1 MAKSPLP
8 DPKSLLPKKGRVK
21 GKFKYGEGSL
31 YRRENGVYYY
41 KVFINGQELR
51 RSTGCTD
58 RKQAEKWVIESR
70 IPQLRAGKIEQ
81 LNETIRE
88 LRLSAK
94 TVSFDEA
101 YKTYM
106 ANKSAVTEEKY
117 DRQIKSLWDDFA
129 EWATQERRYT
139 SISSVTK
146 QDAEAYV
153 NHIKAGTRDVRAGVK
168 AKSKKDPLSGT
179 TVNAY
184 TQNLGMVFGYSME
197 KACLTQNPFDQLPRF
212 KRSKSQRR
220 DAFEREE
227 ILSIIK
233 AVKSPEY
240 EKTLRPLVYVGLYTG
255 LRKGDIC
262 TLLWSDIKFESEAIF
277 RTMNKTKRVVQIP
290 ILPPLM
296 NYLKALPK
304 NGSAFVF
311 PVLAANY
318 KRSASI
324 STPFAKLLEKL
335 KIDRYRTVPGRS
347 RKFICKDIHSLRHSF
362 VWNAA
367 DHKVPLAIIQEIVGH
382 MDAEMTM
389 RYARHANLDSTRRHL
404 ENMPD
409 LLGVGSHPAKSAEP
423 TKPSGSVEPPVI
435 GVGEYLETLKKLPA
449 DQLEYLA
456 EMLSKHVGK

>member
-1 MAKSPLP
+1 MAKIPNP
-8 DPKSLLPKKGRVK
+8 DPKTLAPKKGRVK

-41 KVFINGQELR
+41 KVFINGEELR

-58 RKQAEKWVIESR
+58 RKQAEKWVVDSR
-70 IPQLRAGKIEQ
+70 IPELRSGKIEK

-88 LRLSAK
+88 MRLKAQPVTFDDAYRLYMTGK
-94 TVSFDEA
+94 TVA
-101 YKTYM
+101 T
-106 ANKSAVTEEKY
+106 AEKY
-117 DRQIKSLWDDFA
+117 DRRVKSLWDDFA
-129 EWATQERRYT
+129 AWATQERNYA
-139 SISSVTK
+139 SVSSVTK
-146 QDAEAYV
+146 QDAEAYI
-153 NHIKAGTRDVRAGVK
+153 NHVKAGTRDVRAGVK
-168 AKSKKDPLSGT
+168 AKTKKDPLSGT
-179 TVNAY
+179 SVNAY
-184 TQNLGMVFGYSME
+184 IQNLGMVFGYSME
-197 KACLTQNPFDQLPRF
+197 KACLTVNPFEKVPKL
-212 KRSKSQRR
+212 KRTKSQRR

-227 ILSIIK
+227 ITKIIE
-233 AVKSPEY
+233 AVKAPEH
-240 EKTLRPLVYVGLYTG
+240 EDTLRPLVFVGLYTG

-296 NYLKALPK
+296 SYLKALPRR
-304 NGSAFVF
+304 GSFVF

-324 STPFAKLLEKL
+324 STPFAQLLERL

-347 RKFICKDIHSLRHSF
+347 RKFVCKDLHSLRHSF

-389 RYARHANLDSTRRHL
+389 RYARHANLDATRRHL

-409 LLGVGSHPAKSAEP
+409 LLGDS
-423 TKPSGSVEPPVI
+423 SGKKKVKYEKISSSVEQPV

-449 DQLEYLA
+449 DQIEYLA
-456 EMLSKHVGK
+456 RMLANHIGGS